1 MVGLKRLLR
10 SSAVKP
16 PPSARRRL
24 VESSLWV
31 AAAAVGVF
39 VLLPAFAELI
49 DARRMENQARLRA
62 DQAGQQMLEDHNSLK
77 YIVDDSESVRKLA
90 EQKGLIERNHRPQG
104 DASPPSPR

>member
-1 MVGLKRLLR
+1 MVGLERLLR
-10 SSAVKP
+10 SSAVKA

-24 VESSLWV
+24 VESGLWV

-49 DARRMENQARLRA
+49 DARRMEDQARERA
-62 DQAGQQMLEDHNSLK
+62 DLAGQQMLEDHNSLK

-90 EQKGLIERNHRPQG
+90 EQKGLIDRKERSN
-104 DASPPSPR
+104 PSREQE